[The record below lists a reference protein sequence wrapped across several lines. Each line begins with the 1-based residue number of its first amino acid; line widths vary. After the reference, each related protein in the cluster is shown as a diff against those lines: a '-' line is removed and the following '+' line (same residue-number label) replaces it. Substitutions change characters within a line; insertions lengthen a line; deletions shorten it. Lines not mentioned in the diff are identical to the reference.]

1 MVAVGSL
8 HKAWLEVPEFVTEEE
23 LKKTFRNYFGAGWA
37 NVLDTVDR
45 SFQYNAANNTYFAI
59 RDLRP
64 VENLILEQVIKD
76 KGIRQLPNI
85 IVS

>member
-1 MVAVGSL
+1 VVAVGNL
-8 HKAWLEVPEFVTEEE
+8 HKVWLEVPEIVTEEE
-23 LKKTFRNYFGAGWA
+23 LKKTFRNYFGAEWA

-45 SFQYNAANNTYFAI
+45 SFQYNASNSAYFAV

-64 VENLILEQVIKD
+64 VDNLTLEQVLKE
-76 KGIRQLPNI
+76 KGISQPPNI